1 MKVSED
7 SNPILYGIILNYH
20 SPRGVIVALVAD
32 LFKLACS
39 RSWMWASWTVIFPIF
54 IILALIMQ
62 YIKRIL
68 SHFVLENNSKMAFG

>member
-7 SNPILYGIILNYH
+7 SNPILYEIILNHH

-39 RSWMWASWTVIFPIF
+39 RSWMWASWAVVFRF
-54 IILALIMQ
+54 
-62 YIKRIL
+62 
-68 SHFVLENNSKMAFG
+68 S